1 MFPALL
7 CLKSELLKKAL
18 IFKNTVSISI
28 PASSISELGVTTMK
42 VQSLV
47 SMIAFLAAI
56 TLFSCTAN
64 TNSVTVV
71 EKEDGWRLM
80 VNGEAVMVNGMNWDY
95 FPIGTNYEY
104 VLWEESDDFIKRALN
119 YEMGKLQAI
128 GVNAI
133 RVYTGITP
141 RWITYIY
148 DNFGI
153 YTMLNHS
160 FGRYGLTIDGEW
172 VPATDY
178 ASPAV
183 IEMLLGEVTDIA
195 REFKGTRGLLLY
207 LLGNENNFGLFWGGP
222 ETENIPMH
230 TELYEDRARDMYRL
244 FNRAAL
250 EMRAIDATRP
260 IAMANGDIQF
270 LDIIA
275 VEMPDMDILGVNV
288 YRGASFRDLY
298 QRVKDE
304 YGKPILLTEV
314 GADAYNAKEDREDQM
329 CQAYYVHAN
338 WREIYMYAAGMGDTG
353 NSLGAFTFQSSDG
366 WWKFG
371 QTIELDVHH
380 TNASWANAGYQCDY
394 VAGEYNMNEE
404 WFGVM
409 AKGATDEYGHY
420 PLFPR
425 AAYFVLQEAHQFD
438 PYAPGASLETLNR
451 HFEHISL
458 EKAYKK
464 AKERNENRKA
474 Q

>member
-1 MFPALL
+1 MNFK
-7 CLKSELLKKAL
+7 CL
-18 IFKNTVSISI
+18 VSILVVFLSTALVSC
-28 PASSISELGVTTMK
+28 ASSEYK
-42 VQSLV
+42 
-47 SMIAFLAAI
+47 
-56 TLFSCTAN
+56 
-64 TNSVTVV
+64 VTVH
-71 EKEDGWRLM
+71 EQDDGWRLL
-80 VNGEAVMVNGMNWDY
+80 VNGEALMVNGMNWDY

-104 VLWEESDDFIKRALN
+104 VLWHESDEFIKTALD
-119 YEMGKLQAI
+119 YEMGKLNEI

-141 RWITYIY
+141 RWIEYIY

-178 ASPAV
+178 ARPAV
-183 IEMLLGEVTDIA
+183 MDMLLTEVTDIA

-222 ETENIPMH
+222 ETENIPMD
-230 TELYEDRARDMYRL
+230 TDLYEDRARDMYRL

-250 EMRAIDATRP
+250 DMRAIDPNRP

-270 LDIIA
+270 LDIITK
-275 VEMPDMDILGVNV
+275 EMPDMDILGINV

-314 GADAYNAKEDREDQM
+314 GADAYNAKEDREDQI

-338 WREIYMYAAGMGDTG
+338 WREIYMYAAGMGDAG

-371 QTIELDVHH
+371 QTEELDVHH

-394 VAGEYNMNEE
+394 VEGEYNMNEE

-409 AKGATDEYGHY
+409 AKGPTDENGHY

-425 AAYFVLQEAHQFD
+425 AAFFVLKEVHKFD
-438 PYAPGASLETLNR
+438 PYAPGASLESLNR
-451 HFEHISL
+451 HFENISL
-458 EKAYKK
+458 EDAYQKAR
-464 AKERNENRKA
+464 ERNENN
-474 Q
+474 